1 MLSSLLSLFFAD
13 RIGRG
18 YSGQPRLNS
27 FGNTATNGQRCF
39 SVRATLGVVPTPT
52 SRADRARFQWVMT
65 FYLLALPAAN
75 KRYRTFLRHRF
86 ACSLFLLES
95 NEHECLKTALL
106 CNVIDIIL
114 SEALTFIMRCLGTV
128 IIVKKNAGMFFKYCE
143 TRIIHYSWGAGIASN
158 SNQAVHPFPAELP
171 YLNFHL
177 REVVSRYRDPQLHVS
192 ENYSELFNLETNICN
207 CWCSA

>member
-1 MLSSLLSLFFAD
+1 MSLRAASAVGKVVSPGWIALETSQQMVNVISVL
-13 RIGRG
+13 
-18 YSGQPRLNS
+18 
-27 FGNTATNGQRCF
+27 GQRQAL
-39 SVRATLGVVPTPT
+39 SQHWNNAPPT

-95 NEHECLKTALL
+95 NEHECGLKTALL

-143 TRIIHYSWGAGIASN
+143 TRRIHYSWGAGIAWN
-158 SNQAVHPFPAELP
+158 SNQAVHPFLAELP
-171 YLNFHL
+171 YLNLHL

-192 ENYSELFNLETNICN
+192 ENYS
-207 CWCSA
+207 